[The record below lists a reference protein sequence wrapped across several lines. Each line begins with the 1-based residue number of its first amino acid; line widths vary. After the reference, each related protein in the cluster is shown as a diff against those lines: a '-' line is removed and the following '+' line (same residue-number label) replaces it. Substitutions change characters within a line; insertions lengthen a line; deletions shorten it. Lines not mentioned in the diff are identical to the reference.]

1 MVLLQIS
8 VARPAPPWPV
18 DKKRESPRCEDTPA
32 PDAHRVT
39 PHGDAGSR
47 QVSQRKMYFAG
58 NFAGISGYR
67 IVVRYDVEVPP
78 PHWVWVMCMSEV

>member
-1 MVLLQIS
+1 MTS
-8 VARPAPPWPV
+8 PRG
-18 DKKRESPRCEDTPA
+18 DKKSVSPQRY
-32 PDAHRVT
+32 RVT
-39 PHGDAGSR
+39 PHPDAGSR

-58 NFAGISGYR
+58 NFAGIFGYR